1 MAVTRIDIQSR
12 QPFAQGQPFGSVG
25 AFEQLEGVVHFA
37 VDPNDPANSTI
48 TDLKLAPRNAQG
60 LVEFSSDFRVVRPV
74 DPSKGSHRLVFD
86 ILNRGRG
93 PILRNM
99 NYAPDLPPNQP
110 LDPGD
115 GLLMRQ
121 GYTVAWCGWQYDA
134 PDVPGVLRLHG
145 PEAQNPDGSPITGQ
159 LTVTFQP
166 NSAIQQQ
173 FLSDRNHRPY
183 PSNNLEDWDAYMTVQ
198 DHEDGPEQIVPR
210 EQWTFA
216 RVENGQR
223 VPDAEYVTLEGGFEP
238 GKVYQVIYST
248 TGAPIVGL
256 GLVATRDFGSFLRY
270 GTEQQGNPCAGDLE
284 HAYSFGSSQ
293 SGRFLRDFLYHD
305 LTKDEADRPVFDGL
319 IPHVAGAKHGEFN
332 QRFAQPSTQ
341 ASRTYNNRF
350 PFSDLDQTDP
360 ETGKTDGILT
370 LARQR
375 GFVPKV
381 INTYTSSEYWA
392 GGGAMMHIDLTGS
405 RDLEIPSEVRNFHFG
420 GCQHSLGET
429 QLQDRNP
436 GNGTHGQNP
445 FNCIDYRPLLRGA
458 LVSLDRWVTTGQ
470 EPPAS
475 QYPKLSNGTAVT
487 PETVTAVFSTFPD
500 TNTANPFRRFYR
512 MDFGPEVGISAN
524 VPPQRGSNYPILV
537 PAVDQDGNET
547 SGIRMPQ
554 VLVPLASYTGWSLR
568 HADIGGEGQILA
580 SGGAT
585 GGTLLGSTIPF
596 PATREDR
603 EASGDPRLSIEERYT
618 SKDVYLEQIRQA
630 AQGLIDQNY
639 LLVEDLD
646 RILSQAS
653 AHYDELRSRVR
664 QPQAADN

>member
-1 MAVTRIDIQSR
+1 MAVTRIDIQSC
-12 QPFAQGQPFGSVG
+12 QPFSQGKSFGSVG
-25 AFEQLEGVVHFA
+25 AYEQLDGIVHFA
-37 VDPNDPANSTI
+37 IDPNDPANSTI

-60 LVEFSSDFRVVRPV
+60 LVEFSSDFRVVLPV
-74 DPSKGSHRLVFD
+74 DGAKGSHRLVFD

-99 NYAPDLPPNQP
+99 NYAPDLPASQP

-115 GLLMRQ
+115 GFLMRQ

-145 PEAQNPDGSPITGQ
+145 PEAQNPDGSPISGR

-166 NSAIQQQ
+166 NANLQQQ

-183 PSNNLEDWDAYMTVQ
+183 PCNNLEDPEAYLTIQ
-198 DHEDGPEQIVPR
+198 DHEDAPEQIVPR
-210 EQWTFA
+210 EQWSFA
-216 RVENGQR
+216 RLDNGKP
-223 VPDAEYVTLEGGFEP
+223 VPDANYAYKESGFEA
-238 GKVYQVIYST
+238 GKVYQLIYST

-256 GLVATRDFGSFLRY
+256 GLVATRDLGSFLRY
-270 GTEQQGNPCAGDLE
+270 GSAQQGNPCAGDLE
-284 HAYSFGSSQ
+284 YAFSFGSSQ
-293 SGRFLRDFLYHD
+293 SGRFLRDFMYHG

-319 IPHVAGAKHGEFN
+319 IPHVAGSKHGEFN

-360 ETGKTDGILT
+360 ETGKTDGVLT
-370 LARQR
+370 LALQR

-405 RDLEIPSEVRNFHFG
+405 LDLEIPDQIRNFHFG

-429 QLQDRNP
+429 HLQDRNP
-436 GNGTHGQNP
+436 DNGTHGQHP
-445 FNCIDYRPLLRGA
+445 FNCVDYRPLLRGA
-458 LVSLDRWVTTGQ
+458 LVSLDQWVTSGQ
-470 EPPAS
+470 EPPRS
-475 QYPKLSNGTAVT
+475 QYPRLDTGTAVT
-487 PETVTAVFSTFPD
+487 PDKVTELFSTFPGI
-500 TNTANPFRRFYR
+500 TTPNPVRRFYR
-512 MDFGPEVGISAN
+512 MDFGPETGISAN
-524 VPPQRGSNYPILV
+524 VPPKRSSNYPMLV
-537 PAVDQDGNET
+537 SAVDQDGNELA
-547 SGIRMPQ
+547 GIHMP
-554 VLVPLASYTGWSLR
+554 LISVPLASYTGWSLR
-568 HADIGGEGQILA
+568 HAAIGGSGQTLA

-603 EASGDPRLSIEERYT
+603 EATGDPRRSIEERYA
-618 SKDVYLEQIRQA
+618 SKDSYLDQIRKA
-630 AQGLIDQNY
+630 AQQLINQNY
-639 LLVEDLD
+639 MLAEDLD
-646 RILSQAS
+646 RVLNQAS
-653 AHYDELRSRVR
+653 EHYDELRSRVR
-664 QPQAADN
+664 QPQAADD